1 MIGQVLSMVY
11 LKKMREEASAA
22 YACGA
27 EGGSTIEGDYHDYSV
42 LVTCPMKPE
51 KKDTALQIIYR
62 EAEEMTR
69 SCDAEMLDKVKEY
82 MLKSVTSAEK
92 TNAYWSGVINM
103 YRRHGINLH
112 NRYKDMIKAQT
123 PQDLC
128 TLMKQILADGTCI
141 SVVMLPQEEGAA
153 SQRASQQSR

>member
-1 MIGQVLSMVY
+1 
-11 LKKMREEASAA
+11 
-22 YACGA
+22 
-27 EGGSTIEGDYHDYSV
+27 
-42 LVTCPMKPE
+42 MKPE

-128 TLMKQILADGTCI
+128 TLMKQILADGNCI
-141 SVVMLPQEEGAA
+141 SVVMLPQEGAA
-153 SQRASQQSR
+153 SQRASQQAR